1 MTPAPDPEALGAGR
15 HRWQGRVDTAE
26 GPLAR
31 RWHQA
36 IGLPEAGT
44 VPKAGSVALLGFASD
59 AGVRRNGG
67 RPGAAEGPTAI
78 RQMLANLAWHHAEVH
93 DAGDVTVDGDDLEA
107 AQAEFGARVA
117 GLLSTGARPI
127 GLGGGHEIAFA
138 SWQGLATD
146 LATRSSVAPRVG
158 ILNLDAHLDLR
169 QADRPHSGT
178 PFRDIALDCERRH
191 WGFHYAC
198 FGVAEAANTGALYAE
213 AARRGVWIEHDEA
226 VTPERLPTLL
236 GRLSDWIAPLDAVYL
251 TICLDAFPAAVA
263 PGVSAPSALG
273 IDPRIALAI
282 IRLLRESRRLKLADI
297 AELCPAQD
305 IDRRTAR
312 LAARLVWELARD

>member
-1 MTPAPDPEALGAGR
+1 MTWRAVDPAL
-15 HRWQGRVDTAE
+15 WQGRDDAAE
-26 GPLAR
+26 GALAR
-31 RWHQA
+31 RWHQRVQHLDTD
-36 IGLPEAGT
+36 GVLPANGC
-44 VPKAGSVALLGFASD
+44 ALLGFASD
-59 AGVRRNGG
+59 VGVRRNGG
-67 RPGAAEGPTAI
+67 RPGAAEGPSEL
-78 RQMLANLAWHHAEVH
+78 RRMLANLAWHHTRVV
-93 DAGDVTVDGDDLEA
+93 DAGDVRVEGDALEP
-107 AQAEFGARVA
+107 AQAEFGEQVARLLGA
-117 GLLSTGARPI
+117 GLRPI
-127 GLGGGHEIAFA
+127 GLGGGHEIAYA
-138 SWQGLATD
+138 SWQGLAAD
-146 LATRSSVAPRVG
+146 LTRRSSKAPRVG

-169 QADRPHSGT
+169 VAPRAHSGT
-178 PFRDIALDCERRH
+178 PFRDIALDCERRG
-191 WGFHYAC
+191 WAFRYAC

-213 AARRGVWIEHDEA
+213 AARLGVWIEHDTE
-226 VTPERLPTLL
+226 VSTERCAALL
-236 GRLSDWIAPLDAVYL
+236 ARLQEWLAPLDAVYL